1 MSLRPATSMPAMPRT
16 LPVHLALTL
25 TSALT
30 IFALLAGCDR
40 GHQTS
45 SIEPEPAPSDSGSSV
60 QDNADGG
67 RGSTGNQQ
75 DRKRPPARHT
85 TPDTKPAPSADPFA
99 EAFVVAHNQER
110 ARVSPAANPALPPVT
125 WSNELAA
132 QARAWAERCKFDHS
146 KTDLGENLS
155 ARTDMADPDVIVA
168 AWVAEGEAFDY
179 KRNRCASGEVCGH
192 YTQVVWRDST
202 QIGCGMAKCGAG
214 GPFGDEE
221 WFMWVCNYSP
231 AGNWSGQKPY

>member
-1 MSLRPATSMPAMPRT
+1 MHAMPRS

-25 TSALT
+25 TL
-30 IFALLAGCDR
+30 ALLGGCDR
-40 GHQTS
+40 GRQPSPTA
-45 SIEPEPAPSDSGSSV
+45 PEPAQADSTSSEP
-60 QDNADGG
+60 DDDG
-67 RGSTGNQQ
+67 RSSTGTQQ
-75 DRKRPPARHT
+75 DRRQPPARRA
-85 TPDTKPAPSADPFA
+85 DTKPAAATDPFA
-99 EAFVVAHNQER
+99 DAFVAAHNQHR
-110 ARVSPAANPALPPVT
+110 ANVSPAASPALPPVT

-132 QARAWAERCKFDHS
+132 QARTWAERCEFNHS

-155 ARTDMADPDVIVA
+155 ARTDMADPEAIVA
-168 AWVAEGEAFDY
+168 AWAAEGEAFDY

-214 GPFGDEE
+214 GPFGDTE

-231 AGNWSGQKPY
+231 AGNWSGQRPY

>member
-1 MSLRPATSMPAMPRT
+1 MPSMHRT
-16 LPVHLALTL
+16 LPVHLALTFAFVL
-25 TSALT
+25 TT
-30 IFALLAGCDR
+30 FALGGCDR
-40 GHQTS
+40 GGQPSPTD
-45 SIEPEPAPSDSGSSV
+45 PEPAPSDSTSSV
-60 QDNADGG
+60 QDDADAG
-67 RGSTGNQQ
+67 RNVTGTQQ
-75 DRKRPPARHT
+75 DRQRPPARHAK
-85 TPDTKPAPSADPFA
+85 PQPAPASSDPFSDG
-99 EAFVVAHNQER
+99 FVAAHNQHR
-110 ARVSPAANPALPPVT
+110 ASVSPAASPALQSVT

-168 AWVAEGEAFDY
+168 AWAAEGAAYDY

-202 QIGCGMAKCGAG
+202 QIGCGMAKCGSG
-214 GPFGDEE
+214 GPFGNTE

-231 AGNWSGQKPY
+231 AGNWTGQRPY